1 MPLTRSDIPISTVYG
16 LGRLRPAPGTWGSL
30 PPVLIAGGLIAAGL
44 GPSSN
49 PIHYHLVLL
58 AVLLFF
64 SAGCVFE
71 GEKAESFLCRK
82 DPPDVVADEVA
93 GQCLPL
99 MFLPAWSV
107 NSPTHAACTLLGA
120 FLAFRL
126 FDIIKL
132 PPAGG
137 LQRHPAGWGI
147 LLDDLVA
154 GVQAMVLVQVVV
166 RAGL

>member
-1 MPLTRSDIPISTVYG
+1 MPLTRKDIPVSTVFG
-16 LGRLRPAPGTWGSL
+16 VGRLRPAPGTWGSL
-30 PPVLIAGGLIAAGL
+30 PPVLLAGAMIAMGL
-44 GPSSN
+44 GPVDN
-49 PIHYHLVLL
+49 PLHYNLALLGVLV
-58 AVLLFF
+58 FF
-64 SAGCVFE
+64 SAGCVAE
-71 GEKAESFLCRK
+71 GERAESVLCRK

-93 GQCLPL
+93 GQCIAL

-107 NSPTHAACTLLGA
+107 ADPCKAAMTLIGA

-137 LQRHPAGWGI
+137 LQKRPAGWGI

-154 GVQAMVLVQVVV
+154 GVQAAVVVQVVV
-166 RAGL
+166 RAVL